1 MHSCLGVLAATT
13 LWLAVF
19 GAGSAH
25 ADVLRTGDDYG
36 VLVGSAAAPV
46 QLEIFCEPQCPHC
59 AELESTYGDPI
70 ATGLASGRLAV
81 TYRWLTFL
89 DDKHHNDV
97 SARISNA
104 LFSAADP
111 TTPAMAYQAL
121 VQDLYRHQSPDG
133 PNNDDIAAMARE
145 SGVPEV
151 VADRIAAGNHA
162 VDAAALNDANRAR
175 LNEENPQNPGTPTI
189 YNLNTKSVVD
199 LQDAGWLDEL
209 TS

>member
-1 MHSCLGVLAATT
+1 MRSCLGVLAATT

-70 ATGLASGRLAV
+70 ATCLASGRLAV
-81 TYRWLTFL
+81 TYRLLTFL
-89 DDKHHNDV
+89 GDKHHNDV

-151 VADRIAAGNHA
+151 VADRIAAGNQPI
-162 VDAAALNDANRAR
+162 DAAALNDANRAR
-175 LNEENPQNPGTPTI
+175 LNEENPQDPSTPTI

-199 LQDAGWLDEL
+199 LQDPGWLDEL
-209 TS
+209 IS

>member
-1 MHSCLGVLAATT
+1 MRSCLGVLATTT

-36 VLVGSAAAPV
+36 LLVGSAAAPV

-175 LNEENPQNPGTPTI
+175 LNEENPQNPSTPTI

-209 TS
+209 IS

>member
-1 MHSCLGVLAATT
+1 MRSCLGVLAATT

-36 VLVGSAAAPV
+36 LLVGSAAAPV

-104 LFSAADP
+104 LSLAADS

-209 TS
+209 IS

>member
-1 MHSCLGVLAATT
+1 MRSCLGVLATTT

-36 VLVGSAAAPV
+36 LLVGSAAAPV

-97 SARISNA
+97 SARVSNA

-121 VQDLYRHQSPDG
+121 VQDRHQSPDG

-175 LNEENPQNPGTPTI
+175 LNEENPQNPSTPTI

-199 LQDAGWLDEL
+199 LQDPGWLDEL
-209 TS
+209 IS

>member
-1 MHSCLGVLAATT
+1 MRSCLGVLATTT

-36 VLVGSAAAPV
+36 LLVGSAAAPV

-175 LNEENPQNPGTPTI
+175 LNEENPQNPSTPTI

-199 LQDAGWLDEL
+199 LQDPGWLDEL
-209 TS
+209 IS

>member
-1 MHSCLGVLAATT
+1 MRSCLGVLATTT

-151 VADRIAAGNHA
+151 VADWIAAGNHA

-175 LNEENPQNPGTPTI
+175 LNEENPQDPGTPTI

-209 TS
+209 IS

>member
-1 MHSCLGVLAATT
+1 MRSCLGVLAATT
-13 LWLAVF
+13 LWLAGF

>member
-1 MHSCLGVLAATT
+1 
-13 LWLAVF
+13 
-19 GAGSAH
+19 
-25 ADVLRTGDDYG
+25 VLRTGDDYG

-97 SARISNA
+97 SARVSNA

-151 VADRIAAGNHA
+151 VADRIAAGNQP

-199 LQDAGWLDEL
+199 LQDPGWLDEL
-209 TS
+209 IS

>member
-1 MHSCLGVLAATT
+1 MRSCLGVLATTT

-36 VLVGSAAAPV
+36 LLVGSAAAPV

-81 TYRWLTFL
+81 IYRWLTFL

-175 LNEENPQNPGTPTI
+175 LNEENPQNPSTPTI

-199 LQDAGWLDEL
+199 LQDPGWLDEL
-209 TS
+209 IS

>member
-1 MHSCLGVLAATT
+1 MRSCLWVLATTT

-36 VLVGSAAAPV
+36 LLVGSAAAPV

-81 TYRWLTFL
+81 IYRWLTFL

-175 LNEENPQNPGTPTI
+175 LNGENPQNPSTPTI

-199 LQDAGWLDEL
+199 LQDPGWLDEL
-209 TS
+209 IS